1 LTSGKPLTTLE
12 KCYIIVVS
20 QRLSHGK
27 VAAHLSYLYG
37 TPRTRKGVI
46 DYCHRARTSGIS

>member
-1 LTSGKPLTTLE
+1 MTSGKPLTTLE